1 MVPPILPGSGWPSFG
16 MLWGAENHTCSM
28 EGPVRVRSEKSRIQC
43 TPGLAQGREPLAGE
57 THPGG
62 EAVFWGWISQL
73 SLNQPCSEHSGRNG
87 AGGRDRGSPS
97 WWGTSLLDRTVC
109 NCGGPVKRTG
119 RLLQHKSHRFPIKG
133 SHSEAQCSAG
143 SLPRILCAVTHLS
156 CSACKS
162 RAFSQV
168 GTPRPLAALPRCSL
182 CCGPCLF
189 ICQRAKKRT
198 HLLHCLSTWPLPS
211 PLPHFCGLSL
221 YLPLVRAA
229 NKQSL

>member
-1 MVPPILPGSGWPSFG
+1 

-168 GTPRPLAALPRCSL
+168 GDTEALSSS
-182 CCGPCLF
+182 
-189 ICQRAKKRT
+189 AKVQPM
-198 HLLHCLSTWPLPS
+198 LWPLPVHLPEGKEENTS
-211 PLPHFCGLSL
+211 PPLPVHLGSTLTPP
-221 YLPLVRAA
+221 PLLWTVSVPSPCTCS
-229 NKQSL
+229 K